1 MRAAAKHSW
10 RGLSALALLLTATIF
25 NPASAAAAPTVFT
38 MVPSGGPKGC
48 LPYAKA
54 VVTITS
60 LGPVEL
66 MTVVATGLPRNTE
79 FDLFNIQVPNFPFGL
94 SWYLGDMRT
103 NSYGRASGRFIG
115 RFNRETF
122 IVAPG
127 SAPAPKLH
135 PTDAIR
141 NPVTP
146 PVHILHLGLWFNSP
160 KDADEAGCGDAV
172 TPFNGDHT
180 AGVQALNTSNA
191 PDTRGPLIRV
201 AP

>member
-1 MRAAAKHSW
+1 MRSVAKHSW
-10 RGLSALALLLTATIF
+10 RGLSVLALLLTATIF
-25 NPASAAAAPTVFT
+25 EPASAAPAPTVFT

-54 VVTITS
+54 VVTIKS
-60 LGPVEL
+60 LGPVEV
-66 MTVVATGLPRNTE
+66 MTVVASGLPRDTD
-79 FDLFNIQVPNFPFGL
+79 FDLFNIQVPKFPFGL
-94 SWYLGDMRT
+94 SWYLGDLHS
-103 NSYGRASGRFIG
+103 NGYGKAVGTFIG

-127 SAPAPKLH
+127 AAPAPKLH
-135 PTDAIR
+135 PADATS
-141 NPVTP
+141 NPATP
-146 PVHILHLGLWFNSP
+146 PVHIFHLGLWFNNP

-180 AGVQALNTSNA
+180 AGVQVLNTSNA
-191 PDTRGPLIRV
+191 PDKRGPLIRV